1 MFSNAMPDAQREA
14 PASVYARVLGDDF
27 ARLHPQLQRYFGG
40 MPAGEVG
47 VGTGRYDHAGLRVRA
62 LRPLFALL
70 GRRGIAFPEHGV
82 GVPFTVRNTQD
93 GDGALHA
100 ARTFEFP
107 GAVRTMRDVMRVVD
121 GRLVDRLGAMG
132 ELEVELALA
141 VSDGDLRM
149 DSRRLGL
156 RWGRLR
162 VPLPRIVRV
171 SLEERAIENGEQRVR
186 VRVVTPLIGEVYGYA
201 GTFRYART
209 SPA

>member
-1 MFSNAMPDAQREA
+1 MFSNARPDAQREA

-47 VGTGRYDHAGLRVRA
+47 VGTGRYDYAGLRVRA
-62 LRPLFALL
+62 LRSVFAVL
-70 GRRGIAFPEHGV
+70 GRRGIAFPEQGV
-82 GVPFTVRNTQD
+82 GVPFTVRNAQAS
-93 GDGALHA
+93 DGALHA
-100 ARTFEFP
+100 TRSFEFP
-107 GAVRTMRDVMRVVD
+107 EVVRTMRDVMRVVD
-121 GRLVDRLGAMG
+121 GRLVDRLGGKG

-141 VSDGDLRM
+141 VSDGSLRM
-149 DSRRLGL
+149 DSRRLAL

-171 SLEERAIENGEQRVR
+171 SLEERAVEGGEQRVR
-186 VRVVTPLIGEVYGYA
+186 VRVAMPLLGEVYGYA